1 MRKSP
6 TIKPRVCVRCNQT
19 YTPRGNTQQYCEECK
34 KIREIEKHSNRKPKT
49 KCTLPC
55 CVCGGKFSAFFDG
68 SPYCNKHWQRMY
80 HNGTIIPKVRAKTCS
95 FDVSGDLLTITTKSG
110 SVIIADSEDFEKL
123 SKHSWC
129 IDAKCYPVANVD
141 GKITAMQRFL
151 MNPPKGMVVDHMNGD
166 KLDNRKSNLRICTPR
181 QNAQNQRGNK
191 GRELPIG
198 IRKTKAGKYV
208 ARICVDRKSIHI
220 GTFQNI
226 DDAVSAREKAEI
238 QYFGVYA
245 QHLHSKYTRP
255 VTI

>member
-1 MRKSP
+1 MRK
-6 TIKPRVCVRCNQT
+6 
-19 YTPRGNTQQYCEECK
+19 TPV
-34 KIREIEKHSNRKPKT
+34 IKPKT

-55 CVCGGKFSAFFDG
+55 CVCGEKFASFFDG
-68 SPYCNKHWQRMY
+68 NPYCNKHWQRMY
-80 HNGTIIPKVRAKTCS
+80 RNGTLIPKERAKTCT
-95 FDVSGDLLTITTKSG
+95 FDVSGYVLTITTKSG
-110 SVIIADSEDFEKL
+110 SVIIADSEDFERL

-129 IDAKCYPVANVD
+129 IDAKGYPVANVD
-141 GKITAMQRFL
+141 GKLTTMQRFL
-151 MNPPKGMVVDHMNGD
+151 MNPQKNMVVDHMNGD

-208 ARICVDRKSIHI
+208 ARICVDRKTIHI

-238 QYFGVYA
+238 QYFGMYA
-245 QHLHSKYTRP
+245 QHLHRKTS
-255 VTI
+255 